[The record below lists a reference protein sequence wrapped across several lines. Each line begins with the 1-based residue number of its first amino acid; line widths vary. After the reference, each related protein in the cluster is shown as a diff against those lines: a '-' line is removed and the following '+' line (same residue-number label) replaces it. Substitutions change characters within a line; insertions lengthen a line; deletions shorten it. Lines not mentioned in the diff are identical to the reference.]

1 MRFSKFLFMLSLFS
15 GLLSLVFS
23 LIGIWLDEI
32 RFRVSALVFLGT
44 FMIALFLAGMIRMF
58 EESE

>member
-1 MRFSKFLFMLSLFS
+1 MRFSKFFFMLSLFS

-32 RFRVSALVFLGT
+32 RFMLFGVVFLGT